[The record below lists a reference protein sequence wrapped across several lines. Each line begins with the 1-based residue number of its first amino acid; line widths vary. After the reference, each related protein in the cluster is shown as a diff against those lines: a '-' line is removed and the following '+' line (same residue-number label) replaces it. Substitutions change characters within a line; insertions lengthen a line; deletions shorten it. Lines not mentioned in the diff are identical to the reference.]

1 MRYKER
7 GASLSPSP
15 WGDPPLIQCAG
26 EGVSSITRLNPHQRP
41 SLRARR
47 GFSWQLPFTLQP
59 VFQAPGAGG
68 QPQKTSLAEVI
79 LGHRRSGLMACRACC
94 RKTVESLYQRIVDL
108 MVPPA
113 AGDCG
118 TGSPGN
124 PGRRGSRDIRLPTVK
139 PFSSCVSYN
148 YYHHAAGVWSSSGG
162 ALPEPGVCPLPPG
175 GKDGPLCYREV

>member
-7 GASLSPSP
+7 GASPAPSP

-26 EGVSSITRLNPHQRP
+26 EGVSSITGEP
-41 SLRARR
+41 SSKTLSPCPAR
-47 GFSWQLPFTLQP
+47 FLQP

-124 PGRRGSRDIRLPTVK
+124 AGRRGSRDIHLPTVK

-148 YYHHAAGVWSSSGG
+148 YYHHAAGVRSSSGG